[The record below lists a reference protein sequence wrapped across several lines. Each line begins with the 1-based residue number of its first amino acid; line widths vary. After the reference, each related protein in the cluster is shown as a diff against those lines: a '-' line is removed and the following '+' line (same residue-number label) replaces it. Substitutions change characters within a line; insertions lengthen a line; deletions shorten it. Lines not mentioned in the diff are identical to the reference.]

1 MSILKK
7 INTKISIATLL
18 VFFIITV
25 VLSFMNPP
33 PEERTKFIN
42 GIKLLFEKNG
52 IWDDE
57 NGEFMHELFYE
68 VNNVHYEDFDEISD
82 LDLSALHPK
91 VQERISILDPL
102 SKNYEPFDRFVA
114 HYKNTILGW
123 FGKKRDLSKN
133 FYIEKRTDK
142 FEYYL
147 MYFASILPYIPFFL
161 LFSFYLSLVNKNKS

>member
-42 GIKLLFEKNG
+42 DIKLLFEKNG
-52 IWDDE
+52 VWDDE
-57 NGEFMHELFYE
+57 NGEFMHELFYK
-68 VNNVHYEDFDEISD
+68 VNNVHYEDFDELSD
-82 LDLSALHPK
+82 LDLYALNPK
-91 VQERISILDPL
+91 VQGRISILDAL

-114 HYKNTILGW
+114 HYKNTILVW
-123 FGKKRDLSKN
+123 FK
-133 FYIEKRTDK
+133 
-142 FEYYL
+142 
-147 MYFASILPYIPFFL
+147 
-161 LFSFYLSLVNKNKS
+161 